1 MGGTRGGKKIINHS
15 FLDGYFKYLAE
26 IVLICVSAVFSA
38 NSPNPRAHT
47 QYGEAG
53 PSCGGPLLCF
63 QFKASHRPVTQT
75 RIEIRNL

>member
-26 IVLICVSAVFSA
+26 IVLICVSAVFFA

-53 PSCGGPLLCF
+53 PSCRAPPLVF
-63 QFKASHRPVTQT
+63 S
-75 RIEIRNL
+75 I